1 MTNDI
6 WPDNETAEDLFGFQ
20 VHADLVRAV
29 VLTPQMQPVTVGV
42 FDDSG
47 SKTRIMQI
55 LERDL
60 SPENWKEG
68 SLEAIRCRNAAVVYI
83 NTWQFEGCDDAK
95 GRDSALRAPAASRF
109 HKRHESTTGT
119 RRPLPPGASFT
130 HLSTFVARS

>member
-1 MTNDI
+1 
-6 WPDNETAEDLFGFQ
+6 
-20 VHADLVRAV
+20 
-29 VLTPQMQPVTVGV
+29 MQPVTVGV

-83 NTWQFEGCDDAK
+83 NTWQFEGCEDAK
-95 GRDSALRAPAASRF
+95 AVILSSELLQLRVSANPTRVRQELDVPCPQGRLSHTYPRLSHGRRF
-109 HKRHESTTGT
+109 E
-119 RRPLPPGASFT
+119 T
-130 HLSTFVARS
+130 H